1 MRRAIVT
8 GALGFLG
15 SHLVRELQQRGV
27 HVTALTRKPR
37 SEASYI
43 AMGDAPWCSS
53 RLARIIEMAEP
64 DIIFHMAGGRV
75 GPPVQLARLNV
86 GVAIALMHA
95 IRGVQLRPL
104 LVCCGSAAEYGKAI
118 TDGVPVCESATC
130 APASSYGATKLTQT
144 NAALAFAEETGTP
157 VLVTRIFNPI
167 GPGMPAYLALGDFAR
182 QIAIIPGSHGVLRT
196 GNIDVCRDFID
207 VKHVVAALITLAENP
222 EARGIVNIC
231 SGRATALR
239 KLANMLID
247 ASAKNI
253 TIATLPARQRRPE
266 VPVVVGSTERLAKL
280 GAAPPPANLEET
292 VARVWQDAALRW
304 AGSA

>member
-1 MRRAIVT
+1 VRRAIVT

-27 HVTALTRKPR
+27 HVTALTRKPP

-53 RLARIIEMAEP
+53 RLARIIETAEP

-75 GPPVQLARLNV
+75 GPPADLAQLNV
-86 GVAIALMHA
+86 GVAIAVMHA
-95 IRGVQLRPL
+95 LRDVRVHPL
-104 LVCCGSAAEYGKAI
+104 LVCCGSAAEYGQAI
-118 TDGVPVCESATC
+118 TDGVPVCESTTC
-130 APASSYGATKLTQT
+130 TPTNSYGATKLAQT

-167 GPGMPAYLALGDFAR
+167 GPGMPPYLALGDFAR
-182 QIAIIPGSHGVLRT
+182 QIAIIPESHGVLRT

-207 VKHVVAALITLAENP
+207 VKHVVGALIALAQNP
-222 EARGIVNIC
+222 GARGIVNIC

-239 KLANMLID
+239 KLANLLID
-247 ASAKNI
+247 VSAKNI
-253 TIATLPARQRRPE
+253 TIETLPDRRRRRE
-266 VPVVVGSTERLAKL
+266 VPVVVGSTARLVKL
-280 GAAPPPANLEET
+280 GWVPPPTNFEET
-292 VARVWQDAALRW
+292 IARVWQEAALRW